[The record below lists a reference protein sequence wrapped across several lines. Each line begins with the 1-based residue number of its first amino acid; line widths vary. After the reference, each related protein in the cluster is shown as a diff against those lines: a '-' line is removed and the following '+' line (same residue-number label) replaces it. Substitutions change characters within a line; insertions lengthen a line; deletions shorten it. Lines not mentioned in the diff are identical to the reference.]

1 MAEGLASLFE
11 LAKQVNR
18 QPVLEDPEVE
28 QARKELLGKISDAMH
43 RIIPSR
49 ILELSETH
57 RWAEDFDQ
65 ALETYNRW
73 GIFSDNADKGELI
86 SPNELRNHTPSIAH
100 LMEALMKDDGAILRK
115 VQEGFVRV
123 QVVPFG
129 LSPAALERPMDAAIR
144 HYHDQGKLRAM
155 NGESLEICSVGTVRL
170 RSCFNEGD
178 YGKMIYAPRCYDSAQ
193 HGGKTKK
200 ELLESSPHPGW
211 QVFLVQDFKVGRRIM
226 RRETLR
232 QELNHLGRPE
242 QGLSPEAW
250 QSEFLTH
257 ITQTEGEVIDSVGP
271 PCACLGGFLPERYK
285 IPFVYWRGSPPQV
298 WFDAIHPDYEYSH
311 EYSSEGAFS
320 IPSAVQVL

>member
-1 MAEGLASLFE
+1 
-11 LAKQVNR
+11 
-18 QPVLEDPEVE
+18 
-28 QARKELLGKISDAMH
+28 
-43 RIIPSR
+43 
-49 ILELSETH
+49 
-57 RWAEDFDQ
+57 
-65 ALETYNRW
+65 
-73 GIFSDNADKGELI
+73 
-86 SPNELRNHTPSIAH
+86 
-100 LMEALMKDDGAILRK
+100 MKDDGAILRK

-129 LSPAALERPMDAAIR
+129 LSPAALERPMDAAIC
-144 HYHDQGKLRAM
+144 HYHGQGKLRAT
-155 NGESLEICSVGTVRL
+155 NGESLPICSVGTVRL

-178 YGKMIYAPRCYDSAQ
+178 YGKMVYAPRRYDSAQ

-232 QELNHLGRPE
+232 QELNHLGHLE
-242 QGLSPEAW
+242 QGFSPEAW
-250 QSEFLTH
+250 QSQFLTH

-271 PCACLGGFLPERYK
+271 SCACLGGFLPERDK
-285 IPFVYWRGSPPQV
+285 VPSVYWRDQPPQV
-298 WFDAIHPDYEYSH
+298 WFDAIGPDN